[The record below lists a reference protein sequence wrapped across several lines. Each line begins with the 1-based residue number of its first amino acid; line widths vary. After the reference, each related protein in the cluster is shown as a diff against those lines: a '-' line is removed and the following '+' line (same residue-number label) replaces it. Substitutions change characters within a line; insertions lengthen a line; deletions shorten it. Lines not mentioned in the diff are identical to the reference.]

1 MAEKAAAA
9 GVTISAGEIIFC
21 LFFEEL
27 TASMWILISA
37 LQLIIFLGI
46 WQILLPPF
54 LKIVLFE
61 LKRVS

>member
-9 GVTISAGEIIFC
+9 GVTMSAVELVYC

-27 TASMWILISA
+27 IASQWILINA
-37 LQLIIFLGI
+37 LQLIVFLVI